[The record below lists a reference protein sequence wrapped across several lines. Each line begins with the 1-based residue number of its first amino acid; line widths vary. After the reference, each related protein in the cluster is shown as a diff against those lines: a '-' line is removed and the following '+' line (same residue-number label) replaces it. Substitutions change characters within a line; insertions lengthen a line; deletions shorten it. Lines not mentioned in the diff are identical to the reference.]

1 MVQKFPEKVSRN
13 SGNYWISEM
22 PTIQPKILEIPR
34 AKLNGKKTSGKIW
47 VYLVRLSYF
56 FLEILENA
64 VPFATG
70 SCQKF
75 KPEVLVECK
84 ALKILPQ
91 KKRSVWSLRYYL
103 QTKMS
108 IQITTRI
115 WISGNCM
122 AKLIYFSKIT
132 NLQTLYALEQNG
144 YH

>member
-13 SGNYWISEM
+13 SGIYWISEM

-34 AKLNGKKTSGKIW
+34 PKLNGRKKTSGKIW
-47 VYLVRLSYF
+47 VYLVRLSF
-56 FLEILENA
+56 FLEILENV

-84 ALKILPQ
+84 APKILPQ
-91 KKRSVWSLRYYL
+91 KKRSNWSLLYHL

-108 IQITTRI
+108 IEITTKI